1 MLVSVFVTI
10 FAVISPLVGAI
21 PSSFLEKKANITT
34 STLVNL
40 RVEGLYRTIF
50 EGPILTRGH
59 VVSTPSGGSHECN
72 GLNLN
77 ANPKPDGTC
86 TTALDDAAH
95 LHHFSFDGYAPKCLR
110 IRSRPLMIHKLCVST
125 FDDEFDDF
133 FITSIGGDTE
143 TDTQFWGLLLDFQFT
158 PVGGCQQEVKFGN
171 EVLWAF
177 DAFNANAFLKLT
189 GPVTTRVN
197 KDVVL
202 TVTDGSSG
210 SPIEGA
216 AVDGKVTDVNG
227 HVTLTF
233 TTPGV
238 KTLKAE
244 KESAIRSN
252 GLVVLVV

>member
-1 MLVSVFVTI
+1 M
-10 FAVISPLVGAI
+10 
-21 PSSFLEKKANITT
+21 
-34 STLVNL
+34 
-40 RVEGLYRTIF
+40 
-50 EGPILTRGH
+50 
-59 VVSTPSGGSHECN
+59 
-72 GLNLN
+72 
-77 ANPKPDGTC
+77 
-86 TTALDDAAH
+86 
-95 LHHFSFDGYAPKCLR
+95 
-110 IRSRPLMIHKLCVST
+110 
-125 FDDEFDDF
+125 
-133 FITSIGGDTE
+133 
-143 TDTQFWGLLLDFQFT
+143 LDFQFT
-158 PVGGCQQEVKFGN
+158 PVGGCQQEVKFSN

-189 GPVTTRVN
+189 GPITTRVN

-210 SPIEGA
+210 SHIEGA

-233 TTPGV
+233 TSPGV